1 MDIITDFA
9 VILPTWNSL
18 GNDVPVD
25 SETKIKV
32 NFDYLIINWLDQN
45 VR

>member
-1 MDIITDFA
+1 VDSIPDFA

-32 NFDYLIINWLDQN
+32 RFDYLIINWLDQN